1 MTHQG
6 SRPTEQVAT
15 GPSAARR
22 ERPRYFVLSGDVKAV
37 SLQRLRYFQRLDVY
51 HVYQRTRRRMKAD
64 DTSAEDFAGH
74 HFHAPTPF
82 HVLWHLYRAKP
93 DIVQG
98 PEPFSIL
105 MFMYLLPIYLYLLLH
120 PRVKLVVNSLE
131 PIPLEQKYTRFVA
144 APMRWILRGYF
155 HRASIIFW
163 FVPGVEA
170 GYLAAGA
177 PRDRIVQHV
186 YADWGVDLDV
196 YHPNGEAETQWANR
210 PVVLFLGRLVPEK
223 GVHHLI
229 AAFERLRDAGHDAQ
243 LVIVGDGPERE
254 RLQQQARV
262 TPFAADIVFTGLVPQ
277 RVVPR
282 FYRAASVMVA
292 PFLSSRLWIAQ
303 WDNVF
308 MEAMACG
315 LPIIAADSPQN
326 REVVGRDAG
335 IFVKEGDVDGYAE
348 ALVRVVSEPKL
359 QETLSL
365 AARREAEQRFD
376 PARNAASAE
385 RLILKATGFDDAA

>member
-1 MTHQG
+1 MSNQD
-6 SRPTEQVAT
+6 
-15 GPSAARR
+15 AAVPGANANTAQRGR

-37 SLQRLRYFQRLDVY
+37 SLQRLRYFQRLEVY

-74 HFHAPTPF
+74 HYHAPTPF
-82 HVLWHLYRAKP
+82 HVLWHLFRAKP

-105 MFMYLLPIYLYLLLH
+105 MFMYLLPIYFYLLLY
-120 PRVKLVVNSLE
+120 PSVKLVVNSLE
-131 PIPLEQKYTRFVA
+131 PIPLERKYTSFVA
-144 APMRWILRGYF
+144 TPMRWVLRRYF
-155 HRASIIFW
+155 QRASIIFW

-170 GYLAAGA
+170 GYHAAGA

-196 YHPNGEAETQWANR
+196 HHPEGEAETAWADR

-229 AAFERLRDAGHDAQ
+229 EAFERLRAAGHAAQ

-254 RLQQQARV
+254 RLQQQAGA
-262 TPFAADIVFTGLVPQ
+262 TDYAADIAFTGLVPQ

-282 FYRAASVMVA
+282 YYRAASVMVA

-326 REVVGRDAG
+326 REVVGTHAG

-348 ALVRVVSEPKL
+348 ALTQVLTDETRR
-359 QETLSL
+359 QEMSR
-365 AARREAEQRFD
+365 AARAEAERRFD
-376 PARNAASAE
+376 PDRNAASAE
-385 RLILKATGFDDAA
+385 RLILRATGFDDAA